1 MVTLVVLP
9 AVRLLGEAETSS
21 LPTAAGETEI
31 GLLVPE
37 IVADESVAV
46 IVCVPAVLSV
56 AVTVAIPPVNVTAP
70 NEAPPSES
78 ESVTESVKPEM
89 MSLYASSAVM
99 VTLAVPPALTLLGET
114 DASSNC
120 PTGGLYW

>member
-21 LPTAAGETEI
+21 LPTAAAETEI

-46 IVCVPAVLSV
+46 IVCVPDVCGV
-56 AVTVAIPPVNVTAP
+56 AATEAIPLVNVTAP
-70 NEAPPSES
+70 KLAPPRLS
-78 ESVTESVKPEM
+78 ESVTA
-89 MSLYASSAVM
+89 SLNPVA
-99 VTLAVPPALTLLGET
+99 TLL
-114 DASSNC
+114 
-120 PTGGLYW
+120 Y